1 LKRYQD
7 GFPAGQENT
16 MRIAVLGTG
25 HMGRT
30 LGAGLIRAGH
40 DVVFGSRDP
49 SRATGLPAP
58 AYDHVQAIAGSDVV
72 VSAIAAAHSLETLAA
87 LRESLAGR
95 VLIDIGNAVDE
106 HLDLIYPDSSLG
118 EQLQQAL
125 PDTRVVKTLNTVGGP
140 IGVNPTVLS
149 APTNVFLSGD
159 DDAAKGVVERL
170 LTDLGWAVDRQVD
183 LGGITT
189 ARAVEHYFLFFAALI
204 GALRTPT
211 FNIAITR

>member
-1 LKRYQD
+1 
-7 GFPAGQENT
+7 

-30 LGAGLIRAGH
+30 LGAGLIGAGH
-40 DVVFGSRDP
+40 DVVFGPRDP
-49 SRATGLPAP
+49 SRATDLPAP

-72 VSAIAAAHSLETLAA
+72 VSAIAAAHSLETLTA

-118 EQLQQAL
+118 EQLQHAL

-140 IGVNPTVLS
+140 IGVNPTLLS
-149 APTNVFLSGD
+149 APTNVFLSSD
-159 DDAAKGVVERL
+159 DDAAKRVVGGI

-189 ARAVEHYFLFFAALI
+189 ARAVEHCFLFFAALI

>member
-1 LKRYQD
+1 
-7 GFPAGQENT
+7 

-30 LGAGLIRAGH
+30 LGTGLIGADH

-49 SRATGLPAP
+49 SRAAGLPAP
-58 AYDHVQAIAGSDVV
+58 AAGHAAAIAGSDVV
-72 VSAIAAAHSLETLAA
+72 VSALAAAHSLATLTP
-87 LRESLAGR
+87 LRESLADR

-106 HLDLIYPDSSLG
+106 HMNLIYPDSSLG

-140 IGVNPTVLS
+140 IGVNPTLLS

-159 DDAAKGVVERL
+159 DDAAKGIAGRL
-170 LTDLGWAVDRQVD
+170 LTDLGWAADRQVD
-183 LGGITT
+183 LGGIAT
-189 ARAVEHYFLFFAALI
+189 ARAVEHYFLLFAALI
-204 GALRTPT
+204 AALRTPT

>member
-1 LKRYQD
+1 
-7 GFPAGQENT
+7 

-30 LGAGLIRAGH
+30 LGAGLIGAGH

-49 SRATGLPAP
+49 DRATDLPAP
-58 AYDHVQAIAGSDVV
+58 ALGHVEAVADSDVV
-72 VSAIAAAHSLETLAA
+72 LSAVAATQSLETLTP

-95 VLIDIGNAVDE
+95 VLIDIGNAVDQ
-106 HLDLIYPDSSLG
+106 HLDLIYPNSSLG

-140 IGVNPTVLS
+140 IGVNPARLS

-159 DDAAKGVVERL
+159 DEAAKRVVGGL

-189 ARAVEHYFLFFAALI
+189 ARAAEHYFLLFAALI

>member
-1 LKRYQD
+1 
-7 GFPAGQENT
+7 

-30 LGAGLIRAGH
+30 LGAGLIAAGH

-49 SRATGLPAP
+49 SRATDLPAH
-58 AYDHVQAIAGSDVV
+58 AYGHVQAIAGSDVV
-72 VSAIAAAHSLETLAA
+72 VNAIAAEHSLATLTA
-87 LRESLAGR
+87 LRDSLAGR
-95 VLIDIGNAVDE
+95 MLIDIGNAVDE

-118 EQLQQAL
+118 ERLQQAL

-140 IGVNPTVLS
+140 IGVNPTLLS

-159 DDAAKGVVERL
+159 DDATKGVVEGL
-170 LTDLGWAVDRQVD
+170 LTDLGWAADRQID

>member
-1 LKRYQD
+1 
-7 GFPAGQENT
+7 

-30 LGAGLIRAGH
+30 LGAGLIGAGH

-49 SRATGLPAP
+49 SRATDLPAP

-72 VSAIAAAHSLETLAA
+72 VSAIAAAHSLETLTA

-118 EQLQQAL
+118 EHLQHAL

-140 IGVNPTVLS
+140 IGVNPTLLS

-159 DDAAKGVVERL
+159 DDAAKRVVGGI

>member
-1 LKRYQD
+1 
-7 GFPAGQENT
+7 